1 MPEFRLLIDGY
12 RRFRAGPYMEQRR
25 RFDQLANKGQAP
37 KVMIIACSDSRV
49 DPTRVFDTEPGQAF
63 VLRNVANLVPP
74 FTPDEGL
81 HGVSS
86 AIEYAVTQLHVHH
99 IVVLG
104 HARCGG
110 IAASYS
116 GQFDDAEHGAGGFIG
131 AWMSMIAPARDR
143 IRAAAAIS
151 PDIDAHSALE
161 LEAIRI
167 SIANLRSFPFVAE
180 AEAAGTLQLQ
190 GALFDI
196 ADGVLRVLDKETGR
210 FEPIVFDLE
219 TATED

>member
-1 MPEFRLLIDGY
+1 MPEFRSLLDGY
-12 RRFRAGPYMEQRR
+12 RRFRNQGYIEQRAR
-25 RFDQLANKGQAP
+25 YDALANQGQTP
-37 KVMIIACSDSRV
+37 KIMIIACSDSRV

-74 FTPDEGL
+74 YVADDSL

-110 IAASYS
+110 IAASFT
-116 GQFDDAEHGAGGFIG
+116 GQFDDAPHGAGGFIA
-131 AWMSMIAPARDR
+131 AWMAMIAPARDR
-143 IRAAAAIS
+143 IRAAAELS

-167 SIANLRSFPFVAE
+167 SIANLRSFPFVAV
-180 AEAAGTLQLQ
+180 AEADGTLHLQ

-196 ADGVLRVLDKETGR
+196 ADGVLRVLDPETDR
-210 FEPIVFDLE
+210 FVAVPLDQ
-219 TATED
+219 

>member
-1 MPEFRLLIDGY
+1 MPEFRALLDGY
-12 RRFRAGPYMEQRR
+12 RRFRTSGYIEQRER
-25 RFDQLANKGQAP
+25 YDSLANKGQSP
-37 KVMIIACSDSRV
+37 KVMVIACSDSRV
-49 DPTRVFDTEPGQAF
+49 DPTRVFDTEPGQMF

-74 FTPDEGL
+74 YVEDDGL

-86 AIEYAVTQLHVHH
+86 AVEYAVTQLQVHH

-110 IAASYS
+110 IAASFS
-116 GQFDDAEHGAGGFIG
+116 GQFDDAKHGAGGFIG

-143 IRAAAAIS
+143 IRAAAALS
-151 PDIDAHSALE
+151 PDIDAHAALE

-180 AEAAGTLQLQ
+180 SEARGELQIQ

-196 ADGVLRVLDKETGR
+196 ADGVLRVLDNDSGR
-210 FEPIVFDLE
+210 FEAEGVDW
-219 TATED
+219 